1 MIINS
6 GTQSLPT
13 TVRTEARP
21 PAKQGPV
28 DSSRNSLMNNVAEA
42 VIDTT
47 YFAFNELVEV
57 GKNDPALALRYGA
70 TSISEKL
77 LQGTDN
83 GVREG
88 FGHAIVPTIR
98 LSILG
103 ANAYRLN
110 STLKDP
116 TAGLFEKGLDIAR
129 VATDLVGLAG
139 SVMKYVMPAKAALGD
154 TLVGVSYAAD
164 TVSHSLRGMTHG
176 MERATVWKKQ
186 IAERKAAK
194 AKANEEFSAPPTPP
208 VVATATA
215 PTGEPIATRPLDTAT
230 PTYLLAN

>member
-1 MIINS
+1 MLINS

-13 TVRTEARP
+13 TVRAEARP

-28 DSSRNSLMNNVAEA
+28 DGPRNTLQTVADA

-47 YFAFNELVEV
+47 YFTFNELVEV

-88 FGHAIVPTIR
+88 FGLAIVPTIR

-110 STLKDP
+110 STFKDP
-116 TAGLFEKGLDIAR
+116 TAGLFEKGLDVAR

-139 SVMKYVMPAKAALGD
+139 SVLKYVMPSKAALGD

-164 TVSHSLRGMTHG
+164 TVSHSMRAMTHG
-176 MERATVWKKQ
+176 VERVTVWKKQ
-186 IAERKAAK
+186 ITERKAAR
-194 AKANEEFSAPPTPP
+194 AKENSEVTPP
-208 VVATATA
+208 AA
-215 PTGEPIATRPLDTAT
+215 PAPSAIPVGEPIAVRPLDTST
-230 PTYLLAN
+230 PGYLLAN